1 MNTRRYPRTMQEAFG
16 PYADQRLEPIPER
29 TVDDKIAEFL
39 EVYRQY
45 RVSHGRRYAARI
57 AYQIAFKGL
66 PF

>member
-1 MNTRRYPRTMQEAFG
+1 
-16 PYADQRLEPIPER
+16 LEPIPER